1 MDKLNTMVEEVYQ
14 YACEKLSEARIIDDD
29 VYIILKNNI
38 TSKLKF
44 ESNLSFKP
52 EFDKQKVESIY
63 LRSLQYTLLSLSHR
77 DNMDILKEHFRL
89 TSEEYLKKHNKLF

>member
-1 MDKLNTMVEEVYQ
+1 MNKLNIMVEEVYQ
-14 YACEKLSEARIIDDD
+14 YACERLSEAQIFDDD
-29 VYIILKNNI
+29 IYIILKNNI
-38 TSKLKF
+38 ISKLKF

-77 DNMDILKEHFRL
+77 DDMDILKEHFRL